1 MHNDICAL
9 SAYNIWTSAVS
20 RENVS
25 KFFDLAEGNEQLVDE
40 LRDADAQAVIR
51 IAARHEL
58 EFDEAD
64 LRSTLKEIIYAARRL
79 PHGFGW
85 PLARKMGLVRS

>member
-1 MHNDICAL
+1 M
-9 SAYNIWTSAVS
+9 TSMS

-25 KFFDLAEGNEQLVDE
+25 RFFELADGNESLIRE
-40 LRDADAQAVIR
+40 LTGADAETVVR
-51 IAARHEL
+51 VAARHEL

-64 LRSTLKEIIYAARRL
+64 LRSTLKEIIYAAQRL

-85 PLARKMGLVRS
+85 SLARDMGLVRS

>member
-1 MHNDICAL
+1 M
-9 SAYNIWTSAVS
+9 S